1 MIRNLFLRL
10 KFLCAL
16 SFVLGSF
23 FMASCSKETDEFEDQ
38 KEVTADDE
46 SDIASERDVW
56 SFDVKVMLDRATYKL
71 YFSDADIVKKKLQ
84 ERFDDVAALYKGKNG
99 INFFDAD
106 IKFNPIFDE
115 SNVYDSSSEDVF
127 VNGLT
132 YRGDYPYLLIIDG
145 CIGDYAGERVHS
157 DWTGWGQEIVC
168 LFDNGLSAADDGKT
182 VYDILSKYKTSEAIT
197 HELGHARGVPD
208 IYAMEVKTNPIC
220 NLIFSPVK
228 CIMNVCWGGDSWS
241 EYAQLLINRNKDLV
255 RGEPGFCPLEE
266 PPFPETLTLK
276 MLKGEQPISN
286 AKVNIYGS
294 VMYSYTVEDNSVSSY
309 TTDEDGCIQLNPE
322 SLFTGT
328 NGDYKYGVVL
338 LEIVSSEEKYYD
350 FLPVY
355 EVQIPYLKEA
365 KENIQ
370 LNVVI

>member
-1 MIRNLFLRL
+1 
-10 KFLCAL
+10 
-16 SFVLGSF
+16 
-23 FMASCSKETDEFEDQ
+23 
-38 KEVTADDE
+38 
-46 SDIASERDVW
+46 
-56 SFDVKVMLDRATYKL
+56 
-71 YFSDADIVKKKLQ
+71 
-84 ERFDDVAALYKGKNG
+84 
-99 INFFDAD
+99 
-106 IKFNPIFDE
+106 
-115 SNVYDSSSEDVF
+115 
-127 VNGLT
+127 
-132 YRGDYPYLLIIDG
+132 
-145 CIGDYAGERVHS
+145 
-157 DWTGWGQEIVC
+157 
-168 LFDNGLSAADDGKT
+168 
-182 VYDILSKYKTSEAIT
+182 
-197 HELGHARGVPD
+197 
-208 IYAMEVKTNPIC
+208 MEVKTNPIC

-338 LEIVSSEEKYYD
+338 LEIVRSEEKYYD

-365 KENIQ
+365 KDNIQ
-370 LNVVI
+370 LNIVI